1 MSIYLIRHG
10 ETDANAERI
19 FQRADNPLN
28 ATGRAQAERLGERLA
43 NEPIERIVASD
54 YDRAAHTA
62 RSIARFCKAPIE
74 LDGDWRERHFGDLRG
89 RAYSDVGAEI
99 FEPDYEPPNGETWT
113 QFVERVARAWSRA
126 LSLSKQ
132 LNGSLAIV
140 THGLVCRALIQ
151 NQLTL
156 EPPLLPPA
164 RGFRNC
170 SLTIIEP
177 EPPFRVRLLDCCSH
191 LLDLESAR
199 PGISGI

>member
-1 MSIYLIRHG
+1 MPIYLIRHG
-10 ETDANAERI
+10 ETEANAARV
-19 FQRADNPLN
+19 FQRPDNPLN
-28 ATGRAQAERLGERLA
+28 ATGLAQAERIAERLA
-43 NEPIERIVASD
+43 EEPIALIVSSD
-54 YDRAAHTA
+54 YERAAQTA
-62 RSIARFCKAPIE
+62 RSVARCRGVPLQF
-74 LDGDWRERHFGDLRG
+74 DSDWRERNFGDLRG

-99 FEPDYEPPNGETWT
+99 FAPDYAPPNGETWS
-113 QFVERVARAWSRA
+113 QFSERVARAWSSA
-126 LSLSKQ
+126 HAIAAQ
-132 LNGSLAIV
+132 LRRSLAIV

-151 NQLTL
+151 HQLTL

-191 LLDLESAR
+191 LSELESAR

>member
-10 ETDANAERI
+10 ETDANAARV
-19 FQRADNPLN
+19 FQRPDNPLN
-28 ATGRAQAERLGERLA
+28 ATGLAQAEQIARRLA
-43 NEPIERIVASD
+43 QEPIVLVVSSD
-54 YDRAAHTA
+54 YERAAQTA
-62 RSIARFCKAPIE
+62 QRIAGVRGAP
-74 LDGDWRERHFGDLRG
+74 LQFDSDWRERNFGDLRG

-99 FEPDYEPPNGETWT
+99 FAPDYEPPNGETWA
-113 QFVERVARAWSRA
+113 QFSERVASAWSRA
-126 LSLSKQ
+126 HALATQLS
-132 LNGSLAIV
+132 GSLAIV
-140 THGLVCRALIQ
+140 THGLVCRALVQ

-170 SLTIIEP
+170 SLTLIEP

-191 LLDLESAR
+191 LPELESAR

>member
-10 ETDANAERI
+10 ETDANAQRI

-28 ATGRAQAERLGERLA
+28 ATGIAQAERLGERLA
-43 NEPIERIVASD
+43 NEPIEKIVASD
-54 YDRAAHTA
+54 YDRAVHTA
-62 RSIARFCKAPIE
+62 RSIARFCKAPVE
-74 LDGDWRERHFGDLRG
+74 LDSDWRERNFGDLRG

-99 FEPDYEPPNGETWT
+99 FAPDYEPPNGETWT
-113 QFVERVARAWSRA
+113 RFVERVARAWSRA
-126 LSLSKQ
+126 HVLAAELK
-132 LNGSLAIV
+132 GSLAIV

-156 EPPLLPPA
+156 DPPLLPPA

-170 SLTIIEP
+170 SLTVVDSSS
-177 EPPFRVRLLDCCSH
+177 PFRVRLLDCCSH
-191 LLDLESAR
+191 LPDLESAR